1 MAWLRRLPDGLGLY
15 QEPDH
20 PAWPVGEAREVDD
33 EHAAR
38 LLTDHPA
45 RFATCTPPSLA
56 PAAPSLTRG
65 SASSAAATASGAAL
79 DVDAMGYRD
88 LQAALKERGASAAG
102 STETLRARLLG
113 LLAG

>member
-1 MAWLRRLPDGLGLY
+1 VAWLRRLPDGLGLY
-15 QEPDH
+15 QEPGH
-20 PAWPVGEAREVDD
+20 PSWSVGEAREVDD

-38 LLTDHPA
+38 LLTDHPT
-45 RFATCTPPSLA
+45 RFTTTSPPSLT

-65 SASSAAATASGAAL
+65 SASSVAATASGAAL

-88 LQAALKERGASAAG
+88 LQRALKERGASASG
-102 STETLRARLLG
+102 DTDTLRARLLG